1 MSSLPPGSSGP
12 ASGARM
18 PPARSDNPRLDA
30 LLRQA
35 HGLHPTEIDLTL
47 GRLERLLAAL
57 GNPHHRLP
65 PVFHVAGTN
74 GKGSTCAML
83 RACLEAQGLRVHVY
97 SSPHLVRFN
106 ERIRLAGQL
115 ISDDALIV
123 LLKDVIGRNGDAPI
137 TFFELTTAAAFLA
150 FATVPADACIIE
162 VGLGGRMDATNIIP
176 ETLVSGIAQLG
187 LDHTQWLG
195 PTILDIAREK
205 AGIARK
211 GVPLVTGRHPA
222 AVTARIAEVAGLAG
236 ARLSIRGQDWDA
248 AVYENQ
254 LHYRDEAG
262 RLTLPLPRLA
272 GAHQHDNAALAVAM
286 LRAQSALPVKDAA
299 LRAGMGWA
307 EWPARL
313 QRLDGGPLASLLP
326 AGSSLWVD
334 GGHNP
339 AAGRALAEAVRPL
352 LNPGQRLLLVAGM
365 LAAKDAGGFLKSFVG
380 MASALYAVPVPGHAA
395 HDPAQLANA
404 ATAMGL
410 AAVTAPDLP
419 RALKAIARTGDAP
432 PLVLVTG
439 SLHLAGK
446 ALELNGNIPA

>member
-1 MSSLPPGSSGP
+1 MSLPPP
-12 ASGARM
+12 PPGARM

-30 LLRQA
+30 VLRKA
-35 HGLHPTEIDLTL
+35 HDLHPTEIDLTL
-47 GRLERLLAAL
+47 GRLERLLGAL

-83 RACLEAQGLRVHVY
+83 RACLEAEGRRVHVY

-115 ISDDALIV
+115 IDDDALIV
-123 LLKDVIGRNGDAPI
+123 LLNDVIQRNGEAPI

-150 FATVPADACIIE
+150 FATVEADACIIE

-176 ETLVSGIAQLG
+176 TALVSGIAQLG

-236 ARLSIRGQDWDA
+236 AKLLIRGQDWDA
-248 AVYENQ
+248 ATYEGQ

-262 RLTLPLPRLA
+262 KLAVSLPRLV
-272 GAHQHDNAALAVAM
+272 GIHQHDNAALAIAM
-286 LRAQSALPVKDAA
+286 LRAQTALPVKDAA
-299 LRAGMGWA
+299 YRAGMGWV

-313 QRLDGGPLASLLP
+313 QKLESGPLWALLP

-339 AAGRALAEAVRPL
+339 AAGRALAESVRPL
-352 LNPGQRLLLVAGM
+352 LQSGQRLLLVTGM
-365 LAAKDAGGFLKSFVG
+365 LAAKDAEGFLKSFAG

-395 HDPAQLANA
+395 HDPARLA
-404 ATAMGL
+404 ATASAMGM
-410 AAVTAPDLP
+410 AAVTAPDLTK
-419 RALKAIARTGDAP
+419 ALRAIARNSESP

-439 SLHLAGK
+439 SLHLAGR
-446 ALELNGNIPA
+446 ALELNGNLQN

>member
-1 MSSLPPGSSGP
+1 VSLPPP
-12 ASGARM
+12 PIGARM
-18 PPARSDNPRLDA
+18 PPARSDNQRLDA
-30 LLRQA
+30 LLRKA
-35 HGLHPTEIDLTL
+35 HDLHPTEIDLTL
-47 GRLERLLAAL
+47 GRLERLLGAL

-83 RACLEAQGLRVHVY
+83 RACLEAEGRRVHVY

-115 ISDDALIV
+115 IDDDALIM
-123 LLKDVIGRNGDAPI
+123 LLKDVIQRNGEAPI

-150 FATVPADACIIE
+150 FATVEADACIIE

-176 ETLVSGIAQLG
+176 TALVSGIAQLG

-205 AGIARK
+205 AGIARR

-236 ARLSIRGQDWDA
+236 AKLLIRGQDWDA
-248 AVYENQ
+248 ATYEGQ

-262 RLTLPLPRLA
+262 KLAVSLPRLA
-272 GAHQHDNAALAVAM
+272 GIHQHHNAALAIAM
-286 LRAQSALPVKDAA
+286 LRAQTALPVKDAA
-299 LRAGMGWA
+299 YRAGMGWV

-313 QRLDGGPLASLLP
+313 QKLESGALWALLP

-339 AAGRALAEAVRPL
+339 AAGRALAESVRPL
-352 LNPGQRLLLVAGM
+352 LQSGQRLLLVTGM
-365 LAAKDAGGFLKSFVG
+365 LAAKDAEGFLKSFAG
-380 MASALYAVPVPGHAA
+380 MASGLYAVPVPGHAA
-395 HDPAQLANA
+395 HDPARLA
-404 ATAMGL
+404 ATASAMGM
-410 AAVTAPDLP
+410 AAETAPDLTK
-419 RALKAIARTGDAP
+419 ALRTIARCSESP

-439 SLHLAGK
+439 SLHLAGR
-446 ALELNGNIPA
+446 ALELNGNLPN

>member
-1 MSSLPPGSSGP
+1 MSLPPP
-12 ASGARM
+12 PPGARM

-30 LLRQA
+30 LLRKA
-35 HGLHPTEIDLTL
+35 HDLHPTEIDLTL
-47 GRLERLLAAL
+47 GRLERLLGAL

-83 RACLEAQGLRVHVY
+83 RACLEAEGRRVHVY

-115 ISDDALIV
+115 IDDDALIV
-123 LLKDVIGRNGDAPI
+123 LLNDVIKRNGEAPI

-150 FATVPADACIIE
+150 FATVEADACIIE

-176 ETLVSGIAQLG
+176 SALVSGIAQLG

-236 ARLSIRGQDWDA
+236 AKLLIRGQDWDA
-248 AVYENQ
+248 ATYEGQ

-262 RLTLPLPRLA
+262 KLAVSLPRLA
-272 GAHQHDNAALAVAM
+272 GIHQHDNAALAIAM
-286 LRAQSALPVKDAA
+286 LRAQTALPVKDAA
-299 LRAGMGWA
+299 YRAGMGWV

-313 QRLDGGPLASLLP
+313 QKLESGPLWSLLP

-339 AAGRALAEAVRPL
+339 AAGRALAESVRPL
-352 LNPGQRLLLVAGM
+352 LQTGQRLLLVTGM
-365 LAAKDAGGFLKSFVG
+365 LVAKDAEGFLKSFAG

-395 HDPAQLANA
+395 HDPAQLA
-404 ATAMGL
+404 ATASAMGM
-410 AAVTAPDLP
+410 AAVTAPDLTK
-419 RALKAIARTGDAP
+419 ALRAIARNSESP

-439 SLHLAGK
+439 SLHLAGR
-446 ALELNGNIPA
+446 ALELNGNLPN

>member
-1 MSSLPPGSSGP
+1 MSLPPAP
-12 ASGARM
+12 TGARM

-30 LLRQA
+30 LLRKA
-35 HGLHPTEIDLTL
+35 HDLHPTEIDLTL
-47 GRLERLLAAL
+47 GRLERLLGAL

-83 RACLEAQGLRVHVY
+83 RACLEAEGRRVHVY

-115 ISDDALIV
+115 IDDDALIV
-123 LLKDVIGRNGDAPI
+123 LLNDVIGRNGEAPI

-150 FATVPADACIIE
+150 FATVEADACIIE

-176 ETLVSGIAQLG
+176 TALVSGIAQLG

-236 ARLSIRGQDWDA
+236 ARLLIRGQDWDA
-248 AVYENQ
+248 ASYEGQ

-262 RLTLPLPRLA
+262 KLALPLPRLA
-272 GAHQHDNAALAVAM
+272 GTHQHDNAALAIAM
-286 LRAQSALPVKDAA
+286 LRAQTALPVKDAA
-299 LRAGMGWA
+299 YRAGMGWV

-313 QRLDGGPLASLLP
+313 QKLETGPLPALLP

-339 AAGRALAEAVRPL
+339 AAGRALAESIRPL
-352 LNPGQRLLLVAGM
+352 LQPGQRLLLVTGM
-365 LAAKDAGGFLKSFVG
+365 LAAKDAEGFLKSFAG

-395 HDPAQLANA
+395 HDPAKLAA
-404 ATAMGL
+404 AASTMGL

-419 RALKAIARTGDAP
+419 KALKAIARTGDSP

-439 SLHLAGK
+439 SLHLAGR
-446 ALELNGNIPA
+446 ALELNGNLPA

>member
-1 MSSLPPGSSGP
+1 MSLPPP
-12 ASGARM
+12 PPGARM

-30 LLRQA
+30 LLRKA
-35 HGLHPTEIDLTL
+35 HDLHPTEIDLTL
-47 GRLERLLAAL
+47 GRLERLLGAL

-83 RACLEAQGLRVHVY
+83 RACLEAEGRRVHVY

-115 ISDDALIV
+115 IDDDALIV
-123 LLKDVIGRNGDAPI
+123 LLNDVIKRNGEAPI

-150 FATVPADACIIE
+150 FATVEADACIIE

-176 ETLVSGIAQLG
+176 SALVSGIAQLG

-236 ARLSIRGQDWDA
+236 AKLLIRGQDWDA
-248 AVYENQ
+248 ATYEGQ

-262 RLTLPLPRLA
+262 KLAVSLPRLA
-272 GAHQHDNAALAVAM
+272 GIHQHDNAALAIAM
-286 LRAQSALPVKDAA
+286 LRAQTALPVKDAA
-299 LRAGMGWA
+299 YRAGMGWV

-313 QRLDGGPLASLLP
+313 QKLESGPLWSLLP

-339 AAGRALAEAVRPL
+339 AAGRALAESVRPL
-352 LNPGQRLLLVAGM
+352 LQTGQRLLLVTGM
-365 LAAKDAGGFLKSFVG
+365 LVAKDAEGFLKSFAG

-395 HDPAQLANA
+395 HDPAQLA
-404 ATAMGL
+404 ATASAMGM
-410 AAVTAPDLP
+410 AAVTAPDLTKAGHRIAAPGGP
-419 RALKAIARTGDAP
+419 RAGTERQSAEL
-432 PLVLVTG
+432 
-439 SLHLAGK
+439 SLA
-446 ALELNGNIPA
+446 